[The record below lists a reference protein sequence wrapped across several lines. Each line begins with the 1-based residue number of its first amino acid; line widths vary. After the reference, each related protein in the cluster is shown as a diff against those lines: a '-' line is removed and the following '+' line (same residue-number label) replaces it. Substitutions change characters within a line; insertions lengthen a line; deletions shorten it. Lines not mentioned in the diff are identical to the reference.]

1 MELLDLSNIVD
12 LRGEE
17 PQQVELKQN
26 DDHNLKINSEYKKN
40 KRAFIV
46 DNFYEDPHSV
56 RKYAL
61 EQEFFD
67 DEGYVGK
74 RTRTTHFFPG
84 IKETFEDIIGDKITA
99 WEEYGMNG
107 RFQNNVAGE
116 RLVWHC
122 DHQRWAAM
130 IYLTPNAPPS
140 CGTSTFMHKET
151 RIHHNDQMTW
161 GQDGTGYKVFPAKT
175 WCDGTPYEKV
185 DTFGNIFNRL
195 VIFDGGA
202 IHAANEYFGSDLED
216 SRLWHMFFFDT
227 GPSRVDWPSG

>member
-40 KRAFIV
+40 KRAFII
-46 DNFYEDPHSV
+46 DNFYEDPYSV

-130 IYLTPNAPPS
+130 VYLTPGAPPS

>member
-26 DDHNLKINSEYKKN
+26 DNHNLKINSEYKKN
-40 KRAFIV
+40 KRAFII
-46 DNFYEDPHSV
+46 DNFYEDPYSV

-130 IYLTPNAPPS
+130 VYLTPNAPPS